1 MPLLANTKQNK
12 RKKLN
17 GIEEY
22 YLDISKDKSNS
33 VWCERGKNMLKF
45 VEMLNENFKKTK
57 IWGLTSHSRLILQ
70 NEDNWDSKWFVIIE
84 ALGNEYYFEY
94 LITDDKKPWEN
105 ATVKGVTRNLVDAKK
120 YLLISMKDSGGW
132 NNNLELKRLL
142 KEIGTK

>member
-12 RKKLN
+12 RKRLN

-33 VWCERGKNMLKF
+33 VWSERGKNMLKF

-70 NEDNWDSKWFVIIE
+70 NEDKWDSKWFVIIE
-84 ALGNEYYFEY
+84 ALGHEYYFEY
-94 LITDDKKPWEN
+94 LITDDKKPWKN

-120 YLLISMKDSGGW
+120 YLLISMNESGGW
-132 NNNLELKRLL
+132 NNNLELERLL
-142 KEIGTK
+142 KEIET

>member
-33 VWCERGKNMLKF
+33 VWSERGQNMLKF

-57 IWGLTSHSRLILQ
+57 IWGLTSNSRLILQ